1 MIMFTNCSGSC
12 ITCACSGSC
21 LAGHGD
27 DNYVV
32 KSKEDLLKTIKD
44 LTIQLKIERKVIDK
58 DDDIIK
64 SLEKKISI
72 CKLELEKTYN
82 YQYK

>member
-12 ITCACSGSC
+12 ITCACSNGC

-27 DNYVV
+27 DDYIV

-44 LTIQLKIERKVIDK
+44 LTIELKIERKLIDK

-72 CKLELEKTYN
+72 CKLELDKTYN
-82 YQYK
+82 YNYK